1 MTTINFRPAVR
12 ADLEAI
18 VAMYAKDHLG
28 QGRENPDL
36 PLDQRYV
43 AGFEAVDAD
52 PNQLLL
58 VAEDAG
64 AVVGTMQITF
74 IAGIARLG
82 VWRAQVEAVRVH
94 ENRRGSGLGQEMFE
108 WAIAECRRRGLR
120 ACTAHVRQFQAGCT
134 AILRNTWVLSQPCG
148 LQTSALMRL

>member
-82 VWRAQVEAVRVH
+82 VWRAQVEAVRMH

-108 WAIAECRRRGLR
+108 WAIAECRRRG
-120 ACTAHVRQFQAGCT
+120 
-134 AILRNTWVLSQPCG
+134 CG
-148 LQTSALMRL
+148 LVQLTSDNSRPDAQRFYETLGFSASHVGYKLAL

>member
-1 MTTINFRPAVR
+1 MTTIDFRPAIR
-12 ADLEAI
+12 AYLEAI

-43 AGFEAVDAD
+43 DGFDAVNAD
-52 PNQLLL
+52 LNQLLL

-94 ENRRGSGLGQEMFE
+94 ESRRGSGLGREMFE
-108 WAIAECRRRGLR
+108 WAIAECRRRG
-120 ACTAHVRQFQAGCT
+120 
-134 AILRNTWVLSQPCG
+134 CG
-148 LQTSALMRL
+148 LVQVTSDNSRPDAQRFYETLGFSGSHVGYKLAL

>member
-12 ADLEAI
+12 DDLEAI
-18 VAMYAKDHLG
+18 VAMYANDHLG
-28 QGRENPDL
+28 QGRENSVL

-43 AGFEAVDAD
+43 AGFDAVNAA
-52 PNQLLL
+52 PNQLLIL
-58 VAEDAG
+58 ADDAG

-94 ENRRGSGLGQEMFE
+94 ESRCGSGLGREMFE
-108 WAIAECRRRGLR
+108 WAIAECRRRGYGLVQLASDNSR
-120 ACTAHVRQFQAGCT
+120 PDAQRFYETLGFSASHVGYK
-134 AILRNTWVLSQPCG
+134 L
-148 LQTSALMRL
+148 AL